1 MFGLCNSVAKKGNV
15 IMKGMTIIVKKIS
28 QIICPI
34 IFMFGLYI
42 IVHGHLTPGGGFAG
56 GVIMAGAF
64 ILQILANGNILS
76 NLRKEEEGLEFMES
90 AAILGFLI
98 LAGLGLLI
106 SGGVVFFAN
115 FLNKGEL
122 GKLISGGSIPIE
134 NIVVGAEVCAAVAT
148 IFIAMV
154 VYKDEVKK

>member
-1 MFGLCNSVAKKGNV
+1 
-15 IMKGMTIIVKKIS
+15 MKGMTIIVKKIG
-28 QIICPI
+28 QIICPV

-42 IVHGHLTPGGGFAG
+42 ILHGHLTPGGGFAG

-64 ILQILANGNILS
+64 ILQILANGNILP

-98 LAGLGLLI
+98 LAGLGLLF

-115 FLNKGEL
+115 FLDKGEL
-122 GKLISGGSIPIE
+122 GKLISGGFIPIE
-134 NIVVGAEVCAAVAT
+134 NIVVGAEVCAAIAT

-154 VYKDEVKK
+154 VYKDEEKK